1 MRLLLMLA
9 ALTPVA
15 PRALVAQAPLR
26 SSWLQAISPALSP
39 EALRF
44 KAPKLAEACRFVPGR
59 VREEPMRV
67 QVSQVYLL
75 R

>member
-1 MRLLLMLA
+1 
-9 ALTPVA
+9 
-15 PRALVAQAPLR
+15 LR